1 MKLFINILLK
11 HCYFI
16 CSDFIIVLCVVGL
29 FSQTTTNRCK
39 MTEKRHK
46 QQQLE
51 RPQRQQRETTAHED
65 EDKDG
70 HLKWLHWPPHTSTL
84 SSLRSPPLISSHTFI
99 SHPSFS
105 RYSRWSIIGLCDS
118 GDRSPTLN
126 SPSLPPKPPIH
137 PSQRSL
143 NGQLAPLQVHPLS
156 SHPVTH
162 RQHPELWTLLHS
174 ILKNHITGTGVVWSW

>member
-1 MKLFINILLK
+1 MELFIIILLK
-11 HCYFI
+11 HCYVI
-16 CSDFIIVLCVVGL
+16 CSYFILFFLQCVIGL
-29 FSQTTTNRCK
+29 LLSRQANPTTTNTCK
-39 MTEKRHK
+39 MTKKRHK

-51 RPQRQQRETTAHED
+51 PPQRRQRETTAHED

-70 HLKWLHWPPHTSTL
+70 HLKRLHRPPLTSTL

-126 SPSLPPKPPIH
+126 SPSLPPQPPIH
-137 PSQRSL
+137 PSWRSL
-143 NGQLAPLQVHPLS
+143 NGQPASLQVHPLS

-162 RQHPELWTLLHS
+162 SDPEL
-174 ILKNHITGTGVVWSW
+174 